1 MKKSRTFFILLSVL
15 SILIAVL
22 SAAALIGMY
31 REGIAI
37 KAEDPLAWV
46 FTRDRFVQYF
56 KPLLPLFIVFAVM
69 SAFGLLRGLKYE
81 DGKAGCGR
89 RGADSCILQSSK
101 EQSSKERSSREQSSK
116 EKRRKIQGSK
126 IQGSKI
132 QRSKKQNTASG
143 EESGRI
149 LRLVLLALALCLIAA
164 GVFNGSARDVFG
176 KAIKICSEC
185 IGLG

>member
-15 SILIAVL
+15 SILVAVL

-37 KAEDPLAWV
+37 KAEDPLAWI
-46 FTRDRFVQYF
+46 FTRDRFAQYF

-69 SAFGLLRGLKYE
+69 SVFGLLRGLKYE

-89 RGADSCILQSSK
+89 RGADSSILQNSKEQSSK
-101 EQSSKERSSREQSSK
+101 EQSSI
-116 EKRRKIQGSK
+116 IQRSK
-126 IQGSKI
+126 IQRSKI

-149 LRLVLLALALCLIAA
+149 LCLALLALALCLIAA